1 MLCLARTARRSL
13 RRTKPGR
20 TPNKLSEPLSV
31 SVRAVP
37 AFTHAR
43 ARFFLQF
50 QLSVSL
56 QGGWRGGESCLRWSQ
71 VHLEVAASGVEA
83 GVGFLGSDMS
93 AVSWGMG
100 VGSWPRESG
109 WMRGYGVDAAVG
121 SAW

>member
-1 MLCLARTARRSL
+1 M
-13 RRTKPGR
+13 
-20 TPNKLSEPLSV
+20 NLSV
-31 SVRAVP
+31 AVRAVP

-100 VGSWPRESG
+100 VCSWPRESG